1 MNMSFT
7 RSVPIAA
14 LVLGLVTCL
23 PAATIQYVSI
33 EGFLHWGGSSSPRE
47 VLDSSSPEFI
57 SNLDADGLGT
67 FQFDW
72 TNDTGTLL
80 SSLTF
85 SLFIDPDIGRD
96 TNGFFNE
103 YGEFI
108 SLSLPA
114 LAPVDAISFGE
125 WEIDEPGYVFGDIY
139 DNVWLGALDNSNAV
153 PSSGPANDV
162 SHALLFEIPQLLPG
176 QVLSVTGTLSR
187 TDAAGLAQHD
197 PDSGETLYFNGYAL
211 AGEEPSTN
219 VPEPGSAV
227 LVLAAAIAACI
238 ARISRRE
245 VSR

>member
-1 MNMSFT
+1 MNMSFA
-7 RSVPIAA
+7 RSVSIAA

-33 EGFLHWGGSSSPRE
+33 EGCLHWGGSSSPRE

-80 SSLTF
+80 SGLTF

-187 TDAAGLAQHD
+187 TDAAGWHSMIPIRARRCTSTDTPSPARSLQPMFRSLEAQCSSWQQQS
-197 PDSGETLYFNGYAL
+197 PPAL
-211 AGEEPSTN
+211 LVS
-219 VPEPGSAV
+219 PGG
-227 LVLAAAIAACI
+227 
-238 ARISRRE
+238 R
-245 VSR
+245 